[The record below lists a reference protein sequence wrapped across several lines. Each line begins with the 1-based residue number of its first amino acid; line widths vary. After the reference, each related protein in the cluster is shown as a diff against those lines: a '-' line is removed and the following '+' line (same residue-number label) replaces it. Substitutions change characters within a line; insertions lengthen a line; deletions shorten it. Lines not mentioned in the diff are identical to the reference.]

1 VPTTGADPAID
12 QDMSDQ
18 EMLDALRSTFSALDK
33 WRDRLANAAAPP
45 EWSALGELDRAWPYL
60 PPTQMAL
67 VGLCTAREHL
77 HAIRRL
83 IDSKELFPSATSTL
97 ARAALVGAARTVWC
111 LEYADQVER
120 LRRSLTL
127 VREDYRNHKRFGDYV
142 LDDSNAAEPEPTAAD
157 DVARL
162 EGRLDAVERLL
173 DFLGGAAPHKLTN
186 HIIPIASAA
195 TEGDEQFKVGV
206 NMLWRQQSGSA
217 HALPAVGSWSRTPR
231 TPTARRRR
239 PSSTTPRGASSSRR
253 ASPIIRSKGL
263 HHSVMRKTVPSTRDQ
278 NEDAG
283 EAMSTTPAADQR

>member
-12 QDMSDQ
+12 QEMSDQ

-45 EWSALGELDRAWPYL
+45 EWSALGELDRAWPYV

-97 ARAALVGAARTVWC
+97 ARAALVGAAQTVWC

-195 TEGDEQFKVGV
+195 TEGDEQVQGR
-206 NMLWRQQSGSA
+206 RQ
-217 HALPAVGSWSRTPR
+217 HALAPAIGFGSRPAGGGVVESYPQDTDGKKKASFLYNATRSLFEQAGFTYHPEQGLTPFR
-231 TPTARRRR
+231 DAQDGSLDPR
-239 PSSTTPRGASSSRR
+239 PERGRG
-253 ASPIIRSKGL
+253 RSDEHERSG
-263 HHSVMRKTVPSTRDQ
+263 
-278 NEDAG
+278 
-283 EAMSTTPAADQR
+283 